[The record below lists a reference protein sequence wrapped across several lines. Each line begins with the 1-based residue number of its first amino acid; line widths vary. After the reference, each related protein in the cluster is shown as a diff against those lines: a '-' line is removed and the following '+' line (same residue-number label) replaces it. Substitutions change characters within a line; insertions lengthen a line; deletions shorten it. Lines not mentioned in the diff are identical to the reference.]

1 MAILKPQTPL
11 TPEQQLQRR
20 RNLGVGLAA
29 LSETLRGG
37 DPVARTLGLMEQ
49 FEQEEA
55 EKQAKQKETE
65 MQELREKFFADPKY
79 RNLAKILGDEFAFGQ
94 MQSDLQAET
103 QAQANQNLNV
113 AIDKSDLPQSQ
124 KDLLKSLSPNLKAQA
139 LMKSFE
145 PKKITPSD
153 YKAEILG
160 KIQRGEALTPED
172 QRVLDILQR
181 TDPID
186 IAIRQYAGQP
196 ITETPTNTQEK
207 EIKTYASKEEAINA
221 GLKSGD
227 QFYGTDGA
235 LYQIP

>member
-1 MAILKPQTPL
+1 
-11 TPEQQLQRR
+11 
-20 RNLGVGLAA
+20 
-29 LSETLRGG
+29 
-37 DPVARTLGLMEQ
+37 
-49 FEQEEA
+49 
-55 EKQAKQKETE
+55 
-65 MQELREKFFADPKY
+65 
-79 RNLAKILGDEFAFGQ
+79 
-94 MQSDLQAET
+94 
-103 QAQANQNLNV
+103 
-113 AIDKSDLPQSQ
+113 
-124 KDLLKSLSPNLKAQA
+124 
-139 LMKSFE
+139 MKSFE
-145 PKKITPSD
+145 PKSITPSD

-196 ITETPTNTQEK
+196 ITETPTGTQEK
-207 EIKTYASKEEAINA
+207 QIKTYASKEEAINA